1 MGVVKLASSIGTT
14 LRVAGLFAGIG
25 GFEEGLRRSGH
36 ATILLCEKD
45 PAALAV
51 LRDHFPNRR
60 PKKDIREIDHL
71 TGRPQLL
78 TAGFPCQDLSQVGT
92 GVGLGGSKSSLVR
105 HVFRLL
111 KEANSRRQPVEWVL
125 IENVPF
131 MLRLGRGAAL
141 EVIVRE
147 LERLKYRWAYRIV
160 DTRAFG
166 LPQRRERVFLLAS
179 RKHDPRTVL
188 LGDDRGPKYQDF
200 NGSRPACGFYWTEGN
215 RGLGWGVN
223 VIPTLKGG
231 SGLGIPSPPAIWLKD
246 GRLVKPGITDAER
259 LQGFDRDW
267 TAAAEGAPGAARSA
281 RWRLVGN
288 AVTVDVAEWIG
299 ARLLD
304 PGSYDS
310 GEAKRIAAGARWPS
324 AAWNMDYRKST
335 RHESFETSWP
345 VRRRSRDLDSFVK
358 EPSDLSVRATAGFHA
373 RFLDSS
379 LRRVGNYRDG
389 LIPALEAHLAES

>member
-1 MGVVKLASSIGTT
+1 MTSSIGTE

-36 ATILLCEKD
+36 EPVFLCEND

-51 LRDHFPNRR
+51 LHGHFPNPR
-60 PKKDIREIDHL
+60 PKGDVRKISHL

-92 GVGLGGSKSSLVR
+92 GTGLAGSRSSLVR

-111 KEANSRRQPVEWVL
+111 KEADSRKQPVEWVL

-141 EVIVRE
+141 EVIVRK
-147 LERLKYRWAYRIV
+147 LEQLKYRWAYRIV

-179 RKHDPRTVL
+179 RTHDPRTVL
-188 LGDDRGPKYQDF
+188 LADDRGPKYPDF

-215 RGLGWGVN
+215 RGLGWAVN
-223 VIPTLKGG
+223 SIPTLKGG
-231 SGLGIPSPPAIWLKD
+231 SGLGIPSPPAIWMKD

-259 LQGFDRDW
+259 LQGFERNW
-267 TAAAEGAPGAARSA
+267 TAAAEGAPNTGRSA

-288 AVTVDVAEWIG
+288 AVTVNVAEWIG
-299 ARLLD
+299 ARLLEPGTHD
-304 PGSYDS
+304 PGA
-310 GEAKRIAAGARWPS
+310 AKRLTAGARWPS
-324 AAWNMDYRKST
+324 AAWNMDFRKTT
-335 RHESFETSWP
+335 RHESFETTWP

-358 EPSDLSVRATAGFHA
+358 EPSDLSVRAAAGFHA

-379 LRRVGNYRDG
+379 LRRVGDYRDG